1 MKKNYINPEVQVTEL
16 ASMPLMQAGSPA
28 GDTMGLFGTTG
39 DQW

>member
-16 ASMPLMQAGSPA
+16 ASMPLMQAGSP
-28 GDTMGLFGTTG
+28 GSTMGLFGETG